1 MSTEL
6 ELRCA
11 CGTVRGVVADAS
23 ARTCNRAVCYCDDC
37 QTFARFLGRD
47 DVMNARGGTDIVQ
60 VAPSRLRFVAGQE
73 QLRSM
78 RLSPKGLL
86 RWYTACCKTP
96 AGNMLPS
103 PRSPFV
109 GIPTR
114 FVVPGGSA
122 LDAAV
127 GPSRGGLH
135 GRFASGGCPEGVAP
149 KVGLGLLVRS
159 VGWVLGN
166 VVRGRHAPS
175 PFWTASGE
183 AVAAPTVLTLE
194 QRTELRRAG
203 DDAKR

>member
-1 MSTEL
+1 MSTDV

-11 CGTVRGVVADAS
+11 CGTVRGVVAEAS
-23 ARTCNRAVCYCDDC
+23 ARACNRAVCYCDDC

-47 DVMNARGGTDIVQ
+47 DVMNARGGTDILQ
-60 VAPSRLRFVAGQE
+60 VAPSRVRFVAGQE

-86 RWYTACCKTP
+86 RWYTECCKTP
-96 AGNMLPS
+96 AGNMLPT

-109 GIPTR
+109 GFPVR
-114 FVVPGGSA
+114 FVALEGSA

-127 GPSRGGLH
+127 GASRGGLH
-135 GRFASGGCPEGVAP
+135 GRFAIGGCPEDVPARI
-149 KVGLGLLVRS
+149 GLGLLARS
-159 VGWVLGN
+159 GAWFLGN

-183 AVAAPTVLTLE
+183 PVVTPLVLTRE
-194 QRTELRRAG
+194 QRTELRA
-203 DDAKR
+203 AKS

>member
-11 CGTVRGVVADAS
+11 CGTVRGVVAEAS
-23 ARTCNRAVCYCDDC
+23 ASTINRAVCYCDDC
-37 QTFARFLGRD
+37 QTFARFLERD
-47 DVMNARGGTDIVQ
+47 DVMNAQGGTDIVQ
-60 VAPSRLRFVAGQE
+60 VAPSRLRFVAGQD
-73 QLRSM
+73 QLRAV

-103 PRSPFV
+103 ARSPFV

-114 FVVPGGSA
+114 FVVPQGSA

-135 GRFASGGCPEGVAP
+135 GRFAIGGCPEGVAP
-149 KVGLGLLVRS
+149 KVGLGLMVRS
-159 VGWVLGN
+159 VGWFLGN
-166 VVRGRHAPS
+166 VVRGRHTPS

-183 AVAAPTVLTLE
+183 PVAKPTVLTLE
-194 QRTELRRAG
+194 QRTELRQAG
-203 DDAKR
+203 DATKS

>member
-1 MSTEL
+1 MSTDV

-11 CGTVRGVVADAS
+11 CGTVRGVVAEAS

-47 DVMNARGGTDIVQ
+47 DVMNERGGTDILQ
-60 VAPSRLRFVAGQE
+60 VAPSRVRIVAGQE
-73 QLRSM
+73 QLRCM

-86 RWYTACCKTP
+86 RWYTECCKTP

-103 PRSPFV
+103 PRSPFIGFPV
-109 GIPTR
+109 R
-114 FVVPGGSA
+114 FVAPQGGT

-127 GPSRGGLH
+127 GPSRGGIF
-135 GRFASGGCPEGVAP
+135 GRFAIGGCPEGVAER
-149 KVGLGLLVRS
+149 VGPGLLVRS
-159 VGWVLGN
+159 VAWLLGN

-183 AVAAPTVLTLE
+183 ALVAPTVLTLE

-203 DDAKR
+203 DDASR